1 MTWQQLEHVANQA
14 LAVGDIGAAA
24 STLIDAIELAPKEPG
39 LYRQLV
45 QVTLMGG
52 STETALQAAKELLT
66 LEPNSPEAHYLLGI
80 SAMAHGELVLA
91 ESSLDHAASKAPKSW
106 QIRQAQAQ
114 AQVAKALKKNG
125 RAAQA
130 LEEAVKL
137 APTEPAIVVDY
148 ATMLL
153 ELKEGQKA
161 KEVLS
166 HAVKMHPADPTLRVV
181 LAEVFVSVGESYE
194 AQLHAK
200 VALEAEDETVRRRAE
215 VIVNAAK
222 KS

>member
-1 MTWQQLEHVANQA
+1 MTWRELEQA
-14 LAVGDIGAAA
+14 ATLALSKGEIGAAA
-24 STLIDAIELAPKEPG
+24 THLIDALELAPKEAG

-52 STETALQAAKELLT
+52 STETALQAAKELNAV
-66 LEPNSPEAHYLLGI
+66 EPANAENQYLLGVA
-80 SAMAHGELVLA
+80 AMAHGELTVA
-91 ESSLDHAASKAPKSW
+91 EAALDHAARSAPKSW
-106 QIRQAQAQ
+106 QIRQAQ

-148 ATMLL
+148 ASMLL
-153 ELKEGQKA
+153 ELKEPQKA

-166 HAVKMHPADPTLRVV
+166 HAVKVHPTDGAIRLA
-181 LAEVFVSVGESYE
+181 LAEVHVQLSETYE
-194 AQLHAK
+194 ATLHATF
-200 VALEAEDETVRRRAE
+200 AASAADDSIRDRAK
-215 VIVNAAK
+215 NLLGSLPK
-222 KS
+222 K

>member
-1 MTWQQLEHVANQA
+1 MTWQQLENVANQA

-114 AQVAKALKKNG
+114 VAKALKKNG

-166 HAVKMHPADPTLRVV
+166 HAVKVHPTNATLRVV

-200 VALEAEDETVRRRAE
+200 QALEAEDESVRKRAE
-215 VIVNAAK
+215 VIVNSVK

>member
-1 MTWQQLEHVANQA
+1 MTWQQLEVKANEA
-14 LAVGDIGAAA
+14 LATGDIGAAA
-24 STLIDAIELAPKEPG
+24 AQLIDAIELAPKEPG

-45 QVTLMGG
+45 QVTLLGG
-52 STETALQAAKELLT
+52 STQTALQAAKELQA
-66 LEPNSPEAHYLLGI
+66 LEPNSAEAHYLVGLA
-80 SAMAHGELVLA
+80 AMAHGELVLA
-91 ESSLDHAASKAPKSW
+91 ETSLDHAAAKAPRSW
-106 QIRQAQAQ
+106 QIRQAL

-153 ELKEGQKA
+153 ELKEPQKA

-166 HAVKMHPADPTLRVV
+166 HAVKVHPTEARLRVV
-181 LAEVFVSVGESYE
+181 LAEVHVAIGESYE
-194 AQLHAK
+194 AQLHATEALGSDDELVRQRAREI
-200 VALEAEDETVRRRAE
+200 VASL
-215 VIVNAAK
+215 K